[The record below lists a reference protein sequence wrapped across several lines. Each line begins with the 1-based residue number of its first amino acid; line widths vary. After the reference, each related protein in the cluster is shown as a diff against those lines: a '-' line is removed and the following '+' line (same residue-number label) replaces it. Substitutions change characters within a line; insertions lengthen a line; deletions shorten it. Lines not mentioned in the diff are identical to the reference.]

1 MKKGQFIQR
10 LKDCCSYGI
19 HCMLNVKV
27 AKPYKEIDRL
37 AQFQAQLFLH
47 VPQGWATLFHR
58 IIVHKT
64 LQWHALNHLFLEI
77 FGNQTTPL
85 QLHKLC
91 LVSLNGIHHSSVSGS
106 KILIVKNYRE
116 NSSSSIISINV
127 QFDQNLW
134 LSFRRHQR
142 WTLNIRMERK
152 WKQSFLQ
159 QWKNLSLIVQI
170 LPSKRNMI
178 SASNFFISQLEYYRK
193 SRTMNFPSS
202 RFVPFL
208 GNTESILKNV
218 LTMRHVDVHISVEKA
233 WWNEDEASSVAPVF
247 FRWQGWVL
255 RSQCCRRHRRKI
267 QTIARLSPPVIVASV
282 PFVESRREECHPEE
296 EPRSPR
302 GNRSPR
308 EDGRCGGTR
317 HGNNECRRHRRRRRV
332 CCTRPGCDRWPGR
345 RWGCSTIGRLASFN
359 SRPKRRG
366 EASFTRREGLH
377 APRRALVSFVLF
389 LPADDDSY
397 DLLSPLHD
405 PWSRWITT

>member
-1 MKKGQFIQR
+1 MLKKGQFIQR

-106 KILIVKNYRE
+106 KISIVKNYRE

-178 SASNFFISQLEYYRK
+178 STSNFFISHSLNIITSHKQWI
-193 SRTMNFPSS
+193 
-202 RFVPFL
+202 FL
-208 GNTESILKNV
+208 P
-218 LTMRHVDVHISVEKA
+218 H
-233 WWNEDEASSVAPVF
+233 
-247 FRWQGWVL
+247 
-255 RSQCCRRHRRKI
+255 
-267 QTIARLSPPVIVASV
+267 
-282 PFVESRREECHPEE
+282 
-296 EPRSPR
+296 
-302 GNRSPR
+302 
-308 EDGRCGGTR
+308 
-317 HGNNECRRHRRRRRV
+317 
-332 CCTRPGCDRWPGR
+332 
-345 RWGCSTIGRLASFN
+345 
-359 SRPKRRG
+359 
-366 EASFTRREGLH
+366 
-377 APRRALVSFVLF
+377 VSFH
-389 LPADDDSY
+389 S
-397 DLLSPLHD
+397 
-405 PWSRWITT
+405 